1 MSADRSTREGSYRFD
16 TPERVEVAYDLAGL
30 GSRFVAALVDGLLMG
45 LLLVL
50 FFVAGALGL
59 AFVGATLAD
68 LAGESLDSPTMLAL
82 IAVAAVIATFVVLW
96 GYHVF
101 FEMVW
106 HGQTPGK
113 RAMGLRVIK
122 EGGYPVDL
130 AASAIRNLV
139 RVVDYLPWSYVL
151 GAIVMFLD
159 GRSRRLGDIAAGTLV
174 VKERRTLAIGALSLD
189 PALLSAATADDGQP
203 LPDPRRL
210 TSDDQT
216 LLRDYFQRRQMLAPP
231 AAEALAGQLAR
242 ALAARL
248 GHDLGDEPPERFLNR
263 LGAALAERG
272 ETS

>member
-1 MSADRSTREGSYRFD
+1 MSADRPGSESSYRFD

-45 LLLVL
+45 LLLAL
-50 FFVAGALGL
+50 FFVAGAVGL
-59 AFVGATLAD
+59 AFLGATVAELAD
-68 LAGESLDSPTMLAL
+68 EPLESSTMLAL

-130 AASAIRNLV
+130 AASVIRNLV
-139 RVVDYLPWSYVL
+139 RAVDYLPWSYAL
-151 GAIVMFLD
+151 GAIVVFVD
-159 GRSRRLGDIAAGTLV
+159 GRSRRLGDMAAGTLV
-174 VKERRTLAIGALSLD
+174 VKERRTLTVGALGLD
-189 PALLSAATADDGQP
+189 PALLSASPGEDGPP
-203 LPDPRRL
+203 LPEPTRL
-210 TSDDQT
+210 AAADQT
-216 LLRDYFQRRQMLAPP
+216 LLRDYFQRRRTLAGP
-231 AAEALAGQLAR
+231 AAEALAAQLAR

-248 GHDLGDEPPERFLNR
+248 GHELGDEPPERFLNR
-263 LGAALAERG
+263 LASALARRVEG
-272 ETS
+272 